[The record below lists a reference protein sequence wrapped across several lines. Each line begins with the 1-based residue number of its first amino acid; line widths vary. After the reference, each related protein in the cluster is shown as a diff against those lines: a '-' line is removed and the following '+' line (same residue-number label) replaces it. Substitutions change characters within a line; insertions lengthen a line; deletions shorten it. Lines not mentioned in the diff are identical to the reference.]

1 MGVEVFRKEAM
12 SFDGRNGIASGVK

>member
-12 SFDGRNGIASGVK
+12 SFEGRNGIASGVK